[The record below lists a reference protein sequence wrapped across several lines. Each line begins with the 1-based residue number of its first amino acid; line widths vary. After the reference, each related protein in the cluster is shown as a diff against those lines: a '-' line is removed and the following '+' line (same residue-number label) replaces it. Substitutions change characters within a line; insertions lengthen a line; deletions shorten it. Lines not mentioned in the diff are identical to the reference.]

1 MQKLWEFEDY
11 VGHLKHAN
19 SSVRNWAF
27 DAVEKHFPRRFAA
40 EASGLI
46 GDENEHL
53 ACMAPR
59 YLAKHHAV
67 QFAPEILESF
77 NRDHGNVPS
86 NCAIALGRLRYQPA
100 LTYILSR
107 LSICKSENT
116 FIGIFW
122 HLPGKNR

>member
-19 SSVRNWAF
+19 SSVRSWAF
-27 DAVEKHFPRRFAA
+27 DAVESHFPRRFAA
-40 EASGLI
+40 EAAGLI

-77 NRDHGNVPS
+77 NIFKNS
-86 NCAIALGRLRYQPA
+86 FRY
-100 LTYILSR
+100 
-107 LSICKSENT
+107 
-116 FIGIFW
+116 
-122 HLPGKNR
+122 GKYEIKGSVSPFGPH